1 MAKKSKS
8 PVKLESHASGEEET
22 MPVGTTELNIPVPK
36 GGIIDFYY
44 LFNGIGILL
53 SIIMIIDILFKYL

>member
-1 MAKKSKS
+1 MAKKPKS
-8 PVKLESHASGEEET
+8 SGKVESHASAEEET
-22 MPVGTTELNIPVPK
+22 MASGTELNIPMPK

>member
-1 MAKKSKS
+1 MAKKPKS
-8 PVKLESHASGEEET
+8 SVKAEPKASAEEEAIT
-22 MPVGTTELNIPVPK
+22 LEKELNIPTPT

-53 SIIMIIDILFKYL
+53 SIVMVIDILFKYL